1 MRPLAAIVGFALIVI
16 ILWDAF
22 ETIIL
27 PRRVTRRLRLTSL
40 FYISMWA
47 ICSRLVRAMRNRK
60 RREKYLGTFG
70 PLSLLMLLALWA
82 AGLIVGYATVH
93 WGLQTQL
100 NLPDETGRFASY
112 LYISAETFF
121 TLGYGDIV
129 AIFPLGRFIAVIEA
143 ANGFGLLAIVIGY
156 LPVLYG
162 AFSRRE
168 VNIALLDAR
177 AGSPSSAAEM
187 LRRHGESEH
196 LHDLNAV
203 LHEWEHWS
211 AELLE
216 SHLSYPVLCYFRSQ
230 HDNQSW
236 LGSLTTILD
245 TCALV
250 MVGVGN
256 LPTWQ
261 ARLTFAMA
269 RHAVVDLAQIFRT
282 MPSTP
287 EPGACRLLPG
297 DLDRIREILAR
308 NNTNLRDGGEAEEKL
323 AALRAMYEPY
333 VCALSEMLLMPLP
346 PWIVGTEAIDNWK
359 TSAWGRIQ

>member
-1 MRPLAAIVGFALIVI
+1 MRLIAVIVGIALIVT

-27 PRRVTRRLRLTSL
+27 PRRVTRRLRFTSI
-40 FYISMWA
+40 FYKTMWM
-47 ICSRLVRAMRNRK
+47 ICAGLVRAMHNRK

-82 AGLIVGYATVH
+82 AGLILGYALLH
-93 WGLQTQL
+93 WGLQTRL
-100 NLPDETGRFASY
+100 NLPEESGQLATY
-112 LYISAETFF
+112 LYISGETFF

-129 AIFPLGRFIAVIEA
+129 PKLSLGRAIAVIEA

-187 LRRHGESEH
+187 LRRHGESKH
-196 LHDLNAV
+196 LHDLDVV

-236 LGSLTTILD
+236 LSSLTTILD

-250 MVGVGN
+250 MVGVGG

-261 ARLTFAMA
+261 AKLTFAMA
-269 RHAVVDLAQIFRT
+269 RHAVVDLAQVFRT
-282 MPSTP
+282 TPSTP
-287 EPGACRLLPG
+287 KPTAYRLMPG
-297 DLDRIREILAR
+297 DLERIRDILSRYGAD
-308 NNTNLRDGGEAEEKL
+308 LQDGVEAEQKL
-323 AALRAMYEPY
+323 NELRAMYEPY

-346 PWIVGTEAIDNWK
+346 PWIVGAEAIDNWK